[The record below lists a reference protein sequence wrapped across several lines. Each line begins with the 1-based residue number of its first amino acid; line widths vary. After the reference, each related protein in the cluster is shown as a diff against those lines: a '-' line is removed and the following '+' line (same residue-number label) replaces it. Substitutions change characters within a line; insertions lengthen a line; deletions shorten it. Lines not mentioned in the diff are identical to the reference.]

1 MSNENENAVIQETM
15 VIDGVS
21 HVINDMTAQQQYI
34 VRQLKDLQVK
44 IGNASFALDQAQVAS
59 RAFSTALVASTKETA
74 DEATAA
80 AERAAGTAEED
91 ANKE

>member
-15 VIDGVS
+15 MIDGES

-44 IGNASFALDQAQVAS
+44 IGNASFVLDQAQVAS
-59 RAFSTALVASTKETA
+59 RAFSAALIESTKE
-74 DEATAA
+74 AA
-80 AERAAGTAEED
+80 NAETDKAEPNTE
-91 ANKE
+91 

>member
-15 VIDGVS
+15 VIDGES

-59 RAFSTALVASTKETA
+59 RAFSSALVESVKEVPEEDGTA
-74 DEATAA
+74 D
-80 AERAAGTAEED
+80 TAE